1 MIADKLK
8 NRYELTLVDDMG
20 VVLGKWV
27 VVHVGDTQTGQVDED
42 ILTVSE
48 LPHDVKRK
56 IYIVENM

>member
-27 VVHVGDTQTGQVDED
+27 VVGDTQTGQVDED